1 MASICRRLI
10 KLFSKQHTSYEQHA
24 RHADI
29 GLAKKAITAEANRTL
44 REKLERLRKEYPK
57 LSFNALSERLKAR
70 ESDLFTQAKRI
81 EENDWG
87 VSNGAEVAKGF
98 LSKVQSGDWISVRA
112 EDIRQL
118 AGIEAALR

>member
-1 MASICRRLI
+1 MSE
-10 KLFSKQHTSYEQHA
+10 TSYEQHA
-24 RHADI
+24 GHADI
-29 GLAKKAITAEANRTL
+29 GLAKKAITAEVNRTL

-57 LSFNALSERLKAR
+57 LSFNAFWERLKAR